1 MIAIHYPT
9 AYKALDNYV
18 DRFNSRTS
26 QSSHKLKTATVAA
39 AKEIIRIYGASL
51 LKSKNQNLGDYNH
64 LPPLYT
70 NNQQLA
76 TLIKCSSR
84 SIQRYILKLR
94 QASVVTGKVLHGPN
108 ANYELWINPEIL
120 LTTGEISVQN
130 DNSLLKQPGLTKA
143 FTRVSTDFSG
153 PERTNRLQS
162 YSGNF
167 KNNIL
172 NESNSVYFFKDGLS
186 GNTSGNTRKIAL
198 ADASSGGTGS
208 AAAGSVALPVGT
220 TKQLTKYEE
229 VLNTFVELFWLT
241 SKNLLY
247 KYTSITARQELTARR
262 LIKDLYIQ
270 KTDRDLQAVHDI
282 YIQRIQLAADYVQKD
297 PVTRFI
303 PLPYIYFNP
312 DNTKGFLGTEEWYWE
327 GRNRKADVNK
337 ELLLE
342 RLIKRYLNNDHV
354 PMSQKQPPL
363 KLYKACEKRLA
374 VFSDENLLSR
384 FYTAVLRH
392 HGVQL

>member
-51 LKSKNQNLGDYNH
+51 LKSKNQNLADYNH

-172 NESNSVYFFKDGLS
+172 NEGNSVDFFKDDL
-186 GNTSGNTRKIAL
+186 SGNTRKIAL
-198 ADASSGGTGS
+198 ENDLAGDKGS
-208 AAAGSVALPVGT
+208 AAAGPESLPAGAM
-220 TKQLTKYEE
+220 KQLTKDEE
-229 VLNTFVELFWLT
+229 VLNTFVDLFWFT
-241 SKNLLY
+241 AKNLLY
-247 KYTSITARQELTARR
+247 KYTSITTRQEQTARH
-262 LIKDLYIQ
+262 LIENLYRQ
-270 KTDRDLQAVHDI
+270 KSDRDLHAVHDMF
-282 YIQRIQLAADYVQKD
+282 IQRIQLAAEYVQKD
-297 PVTRFI
+297 PVNRFI

-312 DNTKGFLGTEEWYWE
+312 DNAKGFLGTEEWYWE
-327 GRNRKADVNK
+327 GRKRKADVNK

-374 VFSDENLLSR
+374 VFNDENLLSR
-384 FYTAVLRH
+384 FYTAVLGH